1 MLVDRIVRTMAG
13 MLLTR
18 IPPPSLRLVVRS
30 MWASEPGPAGA
41 LAQLAPRREHVLPT
55 GDMHLVFRLSGSPLR
70 LFAGAGDG
78 TGWTMGHAIVGGAR
92 SAFYAREVGGPT
104 ASVGAQ
110 LCPGAAW
117 ALFGVPASSL
127 AERHTPLDALWGA
140 AAAEALDL
148 LHGLRTAP
156 ARLAAFEALLVRRLA
171 QRPLALHPAVAQGL
185 RGVADGVPVGE
196 LVRASG
202 YSHRHF
208 AALFKEA
215 AGLAPK
221 RLQRVLRFQ
230 RLLAT
235 APGSVPWA
243 ELALALGYSDQ
254 SHFIREFGD
263 IAGMSP
269 EAYRRAAPSA
279 PNHVPIDRSTSSKTW
294 GTGGIRIAPTPLHR
308 GPPNDRP

>member
-1 MLVDRIVRTMAG
+1 MAG

-18 IPPPSLRLVVRS
+18 VPPPSLRFVVRS
-30 MWASEPGPAGA
+30 MWAAEPGPADA
-41 LAQLAPRREHVLPT
+41 LAHPVPRREHVLPT
-55 GDMHLVFRLSGSPLR
+55 GDMHLVFRLADTPLR
-70 LFAGAGDG
+70 LFADPDDS
-78 TGWTMGHAIVGGAR
+78 TGWTVGHAIVGGAR
-92 SAFYAREVGGPT
+92 SAFYAREVAAPT

-110 LCPGAAW
+110 LRPGAAW
-117 ALFGVPASSL
+117 ALFGTPASAL

-140 AAAEALDL
+140 AAGDALEL
-148 LHGLRTAP
+148 LQGLPTP
-156 ARLAAFEALLVRRLA
+156 SARLDALEALLVRRLA
-171 QRPLALHPAVAQGL
+171 PRPLALHPAVARGL
-185 RGVADGVPVGE
+185 RGIADGTPVRE

-215 AGLAPK
+215 TGLAPK

-235 APGSVPWA
+235 APGTVPWA

-254 SHFIREFGD
+254 SHCIREFGD

-279 PNHVPIDRSTSSKTW
+279 PNHVCVDRSTSSKTSRP
-294 GTGGIRIAPTPLHR
+294 GGIRIAPTPLHR
-308 GPPNDRP
+308 GPPHDRP